1 MEFDP
6 RVHDVYE
13 WVKGMDDSV
22 RIVYPT
28 MLQLLLLPATYPAW
42 TLANLLARAGE
53 SSKMVYCEKMIQ
65 ATCGSEGEV
74 SNNCLGGSMS
84 VLARRPKCFFCRL
97 LRGRRRITTY
107 RPRATRH
114 VRVSRTAR

>member
-97 LRGRRRITTY
+97 LRERRRITTY
-107 RPRATRH
+107 RPRATQRATL
-114 VRVSRTAR
+114 SRIGR